1 MRFCTRKRIFYKNSK
16 DPREV
21 LYRILCMSQSILYI
35 NGMETNE
42 MIAWFFII
50 FSVVVWLLK
59 DTFLLCK
66 ILWKIIQAFWIVL
79 GAILAFGYVKDKMKA
94 K

>member
-1 MRFCTRKRIFYKNSK
+1 
-16 DPREV
+16 
-21 LYRILCMSQSILYI
+21 MSQSILYI

-42 MIAWFFII
+42 IIAWFFII

-66 ILWKIIQAFWIVL
+66 ILWKIIQAFWIALALV
-79 GAILAFGYVKDKMKA
+79 LAFGYVKDKMKA